1 MKILAGRLLAQ
12 QRSNFTH
19 DYAECL
25 LLCQDPQR
33 VGGGTSPG
41 GEWQASFSVCCMVLA
56 HRFLPDFLSSPGFDL
71 FLIELVTS
79 VCAWHV
85 LSAK

>member
-41 GEWQASFSVCCMVLA
+41 GEWHLSVCV
-56 HRFLPDFLSSPGFDL
+56 
-71 FLIELVTS
+71 
-79 VCAWHV
+79 AW
-85 LSAK
+85 S